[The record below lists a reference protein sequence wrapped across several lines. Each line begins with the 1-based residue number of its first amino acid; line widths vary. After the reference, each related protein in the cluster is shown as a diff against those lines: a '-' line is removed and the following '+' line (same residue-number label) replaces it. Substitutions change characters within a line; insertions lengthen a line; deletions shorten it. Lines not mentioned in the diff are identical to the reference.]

1 MLSVLVRRFPSLF
14 VYAHITFKTQHYFL
28 LQYFQLITDL
38 ENEILSLCYQHRK
51 PYSLL
56 GDREDRA
63 QLFSILYRVTW
74 MEGCMDLYAT
84 LNSILLF
91 ITQFLA
97 SQAGML
103 LGSVQTPVERVAFVF
118 VRVCLWNLFVWM
130 IAEYC
135 TGSGVRCTCVLLSLR
150 SVGCVFV

>member
-1 MLSVLVRRFPSLF
+1 
-14 VYAHITFKTQHYFL
+14 
-28 LQYFQLITDL
+28 
-38 ENEILSLCYQHRK
+38 
-51 PYSLL
+51 
-56 GDREDRA
+56 
-63 QLFSILYRVTW
+63 
-74 MEGCMDLYAT
+74 MDLYAT
-84 LNSILLF
+84 SNSILLF

-103 LGSVQTPVERVAFVF
+103 LGSMQTPVERVAFVF

-130 IAEYC
+130 IAIEYC